1 MRSTWVVATIA
12 AAASS
17 AHALAVGAAA
27 KAPPL
32 LNDCMVRAAKGEQT
46 DRTPVW
52 LFRQAGRHLPEYN
65 EYKASTG
72 KNFLQLLDDP
82 KDVAEVTLQPVRRY
96 DIDAAILFSDI
107 LVVAE
112 AMGIEVIMPG
122 GKGIQVPQ
130 PLASPDDMERITLPA
145 DADAAAAL
153 VESRLSHVIAAVK
166 LIIEELDGKV
176 PLIGFSAAPWTLFYY
191 MVGGSSKKGQELGEK
206 WLAEHPEASA
216 KILDSL
222 ELIVIEYLSAQADN
236 GAHILQLFE
245 AMGEFITQPS
255 MEAAALPRMENICKA
270 LKERHPDVP
279 LMVFPR
285 GASYALPALGECGF
299 DVLTLDNTADLSTVR
314 TDLPPRC
321 LQGAFDPALLVKAN
335 GSDEA
340 KVRAETEAMLKQL
353 GSQKLIANLREG
365 LSGKE
370 DPELVTAFVDA
381 VHAYKE

>member
-1 MRSTWVVATIA
+1 MWRCVVWIA

-17 AHALAVGAAA
+17 GHALAVGATA

-32 LNDCMVRAAKGEQT
+32 LNDCMVRAARGAPT

-72 KNFLQLLDDP
+72 KNFLQLLEDP

-145 DADAAAAL
+145 DAEAATAL
-153 VESRLSHVIAAVK
+153 VESRLSHVIAAVR
-166 LIIEELDGKV
+166 LIVEQLNGKV

-216 KILDSL
+216 RILDSL

-255 MEAAALPRMENICKA
+255 MEAAALPRMSNICKA

-314 TDLPPRC
+314 AELPPAC

-340 KVRAETEAMLKQL
+340 KVRAEVQIMLKQL
-353 GSQKLIANLREG
+353 GSQNLIANLREG